1 MLLHN
6 TDIVSYCATAIRYTS
21 IELKK
26 RNILMKNKLK
36 LSISI

>member
-6 TDIVSYCATAIRYTS
+6 TDIVSYCATAKRY